1 MGDDEKLSDQS
12 ETNVDLISTVDKA
25 KIIGLEEIVEQL
37 KLVNEKL
44 EYNGSNLSILREE
57 FNIYRDEIDIIQDNS
72 EIQKRKISEHLLQ
85 IRGSTGLTA
94 IVSGIQI
101 GVLLLFLFAIFSIV

>member
-1 MGDDEKLSDQS
+1 MADEEQLSNQP
-12 ETNVDLISTVDKA
+12 ETNVDLSSTVDKA
-25 KIIGLEEIVEQL
+25 KIIGLEEVVKQL

-44 EYNGSNLSILREE
+44 EYNSSNLSLFREE
-57 FNIYRDEIDIIQDNS
+57 FNDSREEIKFIQDNS
-72 EIQKRKISEHLLQ
+72 KIQKRKIIEHLLQ

-101 GVLLLFLFAIFSIV
+101 GVLLLFLFRMFS